1 MTTFVSQQ
9 LTRTSAPTVDAGRV
23 ARSFASIREW
33 GKDYAAAFRA
43 SAAAQPL
50 EGMDRTVLLTF
61 GRD

>member
-9 LTRTSAPTVDAGRV
+9 LTRTAPTVDAGRV
-23 ARSFASIREW
+23 VRAFASVREW

-43 SAAAQPL
+43 SAAAPRR
-50 EGMDRTVLLTF
+50 EGMDRTARLMF